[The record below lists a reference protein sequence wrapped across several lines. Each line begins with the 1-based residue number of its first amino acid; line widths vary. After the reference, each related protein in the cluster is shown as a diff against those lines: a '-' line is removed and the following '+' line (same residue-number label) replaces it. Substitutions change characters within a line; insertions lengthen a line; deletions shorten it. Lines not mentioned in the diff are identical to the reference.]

1 MSSCF
6 FLFCCFGAF
15 RAAALFPPFSALDSP
30 DAQQHADE
38 AVCGNGQ
45 PYACHAQCQWVDRQ
59 PYQADPQ
66 SPHTDDA
73 HQKGETHIAG
83 AAADAAC
90 DDGKAEEDFRGCRNK
105 QRFAA
110 QGNLL
115 SLLFLW

>member
-1 MSSCF
+1 M
-6 FLFCCFGAF
+6 
-15 RAAALFPPFSALDSP
+15 
-30 DAQQHADE
+30 
-38 AVCGNGQ
+38 
-45 PYACHAQCQWVDRQ
+45 DRQ

-83 AAADAAC
+83 AAADAAS

-110 QGNLL
+110 QGNDLRL
-115 SLLFLW
+115 PAEQADDWP